1 MIPGA
6 AGDLG
11 AVAAAKLIAWF
22 ERTGYVRRCDPLR
35 RARDGQ
41 AYKKGAEVRL
51 VLASQDEVRTVRR
64 LLRAVGLL
72 PSGSYGKHR
81 RFVQPAYGEAAVDWF
96 LTRLPSGRERAAMGF
111 SPSGQRVV
119 RRSRSRHRS
128 VA

>member
-1 MIPGA
+1 MPGEA
-6 AGDLG
+6 RDSG
-11 AVAAAKLIAWF
+11 AVAGAKLLAWF
-22 ERTGYVRRCDPLR
+22 ERTGYVRRCDLQR
-35 RARDGQ
+35 RAREGQ
-41 AYKKGAEVRL
+41 TYKKGVEVRL

-72 PSGSYGKHR
+72 PGGSYGKHR
-81 RFVQPAYGEAAVDWF
+81 RFVQPVYGEAAVDWF

-119 RRSRSRHRS
+119 RRSPSRHRS